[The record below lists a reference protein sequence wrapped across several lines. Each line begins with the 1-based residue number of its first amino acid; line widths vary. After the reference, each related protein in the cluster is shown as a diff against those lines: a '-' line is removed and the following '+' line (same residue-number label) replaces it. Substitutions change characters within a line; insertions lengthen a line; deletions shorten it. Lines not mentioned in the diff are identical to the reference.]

1 MVPMALEML
10 KFVSE
15 TVSLIL
21 PIITIVTIILPK
33 TRNFVVGWLKKS
45 LEIDRVNRT
54 LDEQTKKGE
63 EREKLIGDLKNTLD
77 DHVKR
82 YKEYT
87 ARAQERDIF
96 MLRSEID
103 NIYHKYMP
111 LGYITS
117 RAKSDVAKAWE
128 LYVAM
133 GGNSYAKSEVNDL
146 MALPV
151 RF

>member
-1 MVPMALEML
+1 MAEIL
-10 KFVSE
+10 KLASSIAGE
-15 TVSLIL
+15 ITT
-21 PIITIVTIILPK
+21 IIALLAIILPK
-33 TRNFVVGWLKKS
+33 SRNAVVKWLKKA
-45 LEIDRVNRT
+45 LEIDRVNKT
-54 LDEQTKKGE
+54 LDEQNKKSG

-87 ARAQERDIF
+87 DRAQERDIF

-117 RAKSDVAKAWE
+117 TAKSDVVKAWE

>member
-1 MVPMALEML
+1 MAEIL
-10 KFVSE
+10 KLASSIAGE
-15 TVSLIL
+15 ITT
-21 PIITIVTIILPK
+21 IIALLAIILPK
-33 TRNFVVGWLKKS
+33 SRNAIVKWLKKA
-45 LEIDRVNRT
+45 LEVDRVNKT
-54 LDEQTKKGE
+54 LDEQSKKNE

-77 DHVKR
+77 NHVKR

-87 ARAQERDIF
+87 DRAQERDTF

-117 RAKSDVAKAWE
+117 TAKSDVVKAWE

>member
-1 MVPMALEML
+1 MAEIL
-10 KFVSE
+10 KLASSIAGE
-15 TVSLIL
+15 ITT
-21 PIITIVTIILPK
+21 IIALLAIILPK
-33 TRNFVVGWLKKS
+33 SRNAIVKWLKKA
-45 LEIDRVNRT
+45 LEIDRVNKT
-54 LDEQTKKGE
+54 LDEQSKKNE

-77 DHVKR
+77 NHVKR

-87 ARAQERDIF
+87 DRAQERDIF

-117 RAKSDVAKAWE
+117 TAKSDVVKAWE

-133 GGNSYAKSEVNDL
+133 GGNSYVKSEVTDL

>member
-1 MVPMALEML
+1 MAEIL
-10 KFVSE
+10 KLASSIAGE
-15 TVSLIL
+15 ITT
-21 PIITIVTIILPK
+21 IIALFAIILPK
-33 TRNFVVGWLKKS
+33 SRNAIVKWLKKA
-45 LEIDRVNRT
+45 LEIDRVNKT
-54 LDEQTKKGE
+54 LDEQSKKSG

-87 ARAQERDIF
+87 DRAQERDIF

>member
-1 MVPMALEML
+1 MAEIL
-10 KFVSE
+10 KLASSIAGE
-15 TVSLIL
+15 ITT
-21 PIITIVTIILPK
+21 IIALLAIILPK
-33 TRNFVVGWLKKS
+33 SRNAIVKWLKKA
-45 LEIDRVNRT
+45 LEIDRVNKT
-54 LDEQTKKGE
+54 LDEQSKKNE

-103 NIYHKYMP
+103 NIYHKYIP

>member
-1 MVPMALEML
+1 MAEIL
-10 KFVSE
+10 KLASSIAGE
-15 TVSLIL
+15 ITT
-21 PIITIVTIILPK
+21 IIALLAIILPK
-33 TRNFVVGWLKKS
+33 SRNAIVKWLKKA
-45 LEIDRVNRT
+45 LEIDRVNKT
-54 LDEQTKKGE
+54 LDEQSKKNE
-63 EREKLIGDLKNTLD
+63 EREKLVGNLKNTLD
-77 DHVKR
+77 NHVKR

-87 ARAQERDIF
+87 DRAQERDIF
-96 MLRSEID
+96 MLRSEIN

-117 RAKSDVAKAWE
+117 TAKSDVVKAWE

-133 GGNSYAKSEVNDL
+133 GGNSYTKSEVTDL

>member
-1 MVPMALEML
+1 MAEIL
-10 KFVSE
+10 KLASSIAGE
-15 TVSLIL
+15 ITT
-21 PIITIVTIILPK
+21 IIALLAIILPK
-33 TRNFVVGWLKKS
+33 SRNAIVKWLKKA
-45 LEIDRVNRT
+45 LEIDRVNKT
-54 LDEQTKKGE
+54 LDEQSKKNE

-77 DHVKR
+77 NHVKR

-87 ARAQERDIF
+87 DRAQERDIF

-117 RAKSDVAKAWE
+117 TAKSDVVKAWE

-133 GGNSYAKSEVNDL
+133 GGNSYAKSEVTDL
-146 MALPV
+146 TALPV

>member
-1 MVPMALEML
+1 MAEIL
-10 KFVSE
+10 KLASSIAGE
-15 TVSLIL
+15 ITT
-21 PIITIVTIILPK
+21 IIALLAIILPK
-33 TRNFVVGWLKKS
+33 SRNAIVKWLKKA
-45 LEIDRVNRT
+45 LEIDRVNKT
-54 LDEQTKKGE
+54 LDEQSKKNE

-128 LYVAM
+128 LYVAV

>member
-1 MVPMALEML
+1 MAEIL
-10 KFVSE
+10 KLASSIAGE
-15 TVSLIL
+15 ITT
-21 PIITIVTIILPK
+21 IIALLAIILPK
-33 TRNFVVGWLKKS
+33 SRNAIVKWLKKA
-45 LEIDRVNRT
+45 LEIDRVNKT
-54 LDEQTKKGE
+54 LDEQSKKNE

-77 DHVKR
+77 NHVKR

-87 ARAQERDIF
+87 DRAQERDIF

-117 RAKSDVAKAWE
+117 TAKSDVVKAWE

>member
-1 MVPMALEML
+1 MAEIL
-10 KFVSE
+10 KLASSIAGE
-15 TVSLIL
+15 ITTIL
-21 PIITIVTIILPK
+21 ALLAIILPK
-33 TRNFVVGWLKKS
+33 SRNAIVKWLKKA
-45 LEIDRVNRT
+45 LEIDRVNKT
-54 LDEQTKKGE
+54 LDEQSKKNE

>member
-1 MVPMALEML
+1 MAKIL
-10 KFVSE
+10 KLASSIAGE
-15 TVSLIL
+15 ITT
-21 PIITIVTIILPK
+21 IIALLAIILPK
-33 TRNFVVGWLKKS
+33 SRNAVVKWLKKA
-45 LEIDRVNRT
+45 LEIDRVNKT
-54 LDEQTKKGE
+54 LDEQNKKSV

-87 ARAQERDIF
+87 DRAQERDIF
-96 MLRSEID
+96 ILRSEID

-117 RAKSDVAKAWE
+117 TAKSDVVKAWE

>member
-1 MVPMALEML
+1 MAEIL
-10 KFVSE
+10 KLASSIAGE
-15 TVSLIL
+15 ITT
-21 PIITIVTIILPK
+21 IIALLAIILPK
-33 TRNFVVGWLKKS
+33 SRNAIVKWLKKA
-45 LEIDRVNRT
+45 LEIDRVNKT
-54 LDEQTKKGE
+54 LDEQSKKNE

-77 DHVKR
+77 NHVKR

-87 ARAQERDIF
+87 DRAQERDIF

-117 RAKSDVAKAWE
+117 TAKSDVVKAWE

-133 GGNSYAKSEVNDL
+133 GGNSYAKSEVTAL

>member
-1 MVPMALEML
+1 MAEIL
-10 KFVSE
+10 KLASSIAGE
-15 TVSLIL
+15 ITT
-21 PIITIVTIILPK
+21 IIALFAVILPK
-33 TRNFVVGWLKKS
+33 SRNAVVKWLKKA
-45 LEIDRVNRT
+45 LEIDRVNKT
-54 LDEQTKKGE
+54 LDEQSKKSG

-87 ARAQERDIF
+87 DRAQERDIF

-117 RAKSDVAKAWE
+117 TAKSDVVKAWE

>member
-1 MVPMALEML
+1 MAEIL
-10 KFVSE
+10 KLASSIAGE
-15 TVSLIL
+15 ITT
-21 PIITIVTIILPK
+21 IIALLAIILPK
-33 TRNFVVGWLKKS
+33 SRNAIAKWLKKA
-45 LEIDRVNRT
+45 LEIDRVNKT
-54 LDEQTKKGE
+54 LDEQSKKNE

-77 DHVKR
+77 DYVKR

>member
-1 MVPMALEML
+1 MAEIL
-10 KFVSE
+10 KLASSIAGE
-15 TVSLIL
+15 ITT
-21 PIITIVTIILPK
+21 IIALLAIILPK
-33 TRNFVVGWLKKS
+33 SRNAIVKWLKKA
-45 LEIDRVNRT
+45 LEIDRVNKT
-54 LDEQTKKGE
+54 LDEQSKKSE
-63 EREKLIGDLKNTLD
+63 EREKLIGDLKQTLD

-87 ARAQERDIF
+87 TRAQERDRF

-133 GGNSYAKSEVNDL
+133 GGNSYAKSEVDEL
-146 MALPV
+146 LALPV